1 MRALTLRSALFSLA
15 TAALLATAGYLAW
28 NTRPTDDRARTEVA
42 AQLRTLNTLDAR
54 WDIATLAART
64 DPRPLAQA
72 ELNLVPAIERAF
84 ADLQQLS
91 STLGSPALV
100 ANLPGLAS
108 ALEDK
113 GALGAQ
119 IGREAR
125 ALGDALSRAIG
136 GAVALGGAAQG
147 ETRLRDPGTP
157 VARAAERF
165 SAELLAFWG
174 SAGSDRRAAVEAA
187 LESLGLAPSVVTS
200 VATSVA
206 PRSAPAAAGAAA
218 AGADRGAELIAV
230 RSAAKTVLE
239 GKPALES
246 AITRF
251 SLSSVG
257 PRLSALTTD
266 FTAEV
271 QTGLERQQLFRT
283 YLLFYS
289 AALLVLLA
297 WIASRLIASYRVIAQ
312 VNDELKSANET
323 LEDKVRLRTRE
334 LSGALAELKAS
345 EAQLIQSEK
354 MSSLGQMVAGIA
366 HEINTPVAYVKNSL
380 GSVDTRLERI
390 TGLTQACETLLVML
404 DAGDTTD
411 VALDR
416 QLAQLSGA
424 ARELGGSAS
433 VGELGRL
440 VKDGLYGVDQIGQ
453 IVNHLRDFSRLD
465 RGDAQRFDLHLGI
478 DSTLLL
484 ARHLLKAVQ
493 VEKAFTTDGSM
504 NGSPSQ
510 INQVLLNLITNAAQA
525 IGPGGGTIRIATSGD
540 ASRLIVQVSDTGSG
554 IPPEVLPKIFDP
566 FFTTKPVGQGT
577 GLGLSVSYKIVA
589 QHGGRID
596 VRSQPGRGTTFRI
609 ELPRSGSVSRQAA
622 VR

>member
-323 LEDKVRLRTRE
+323 LEDNVELRTRE
-334 LSGALAELKAS
+334 LSDALVHLKAS

-540 ASRLIVQVSDTGSG
+540 ASRLIVEVSDTGSG